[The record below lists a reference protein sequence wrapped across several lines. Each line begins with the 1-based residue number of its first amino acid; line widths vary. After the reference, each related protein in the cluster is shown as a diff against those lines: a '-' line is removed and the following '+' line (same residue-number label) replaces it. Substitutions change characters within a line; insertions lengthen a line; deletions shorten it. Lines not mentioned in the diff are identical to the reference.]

1 MTFDGVTLNLIKT
14 ANNKPN
20 IEMSD
25 SSTRDPYVRIV
36 PDDPDRAYA
45 VGIDYSD
52 NYKFKIS
59 YGLSAVLGT
68 SDRLTIDTNGKVGIA
83 NNAPDKI
90 LDVSGDYRFASA
102 PNTELDNSDVGYGEV
117 VYIGSSTT
125 TAGRLYYLDAVGGWS
140 FADANAVSSSSGML
154 AIAMGSNSGTDGM
167 LIRGFYRSSAFP
179 SGNIGDI
186 LYVSTAVGDLSRTAP
201 TATGD
206 VVRIVGYI
214 IGTTTNTRIYFNPS
228 SDWIEL

>member
-1 MTFDGVTLNLIKT
+1 
-14 ANNKPN
+14 
-20 IEMSD
+20 MSE
-25 SSTRDPYVRIV
+25 SSTKNPYVRIV
-36 PDDPDRAYA
+36 PDNTNSAYA
-45 VGIDYSD
+45 LGIDYSD

-59 YGLSAVLGT
+59 YGPSAVLGT

-102 PNTELDNSDVGYGEV
+102 PNNELDNSGVGYGEV
-117 VYIGSSTT
+117 VYIGSTST
-125 TAGRLYYLDAVGGWS
+125 TAGKLYYLDSSGGWTA
-140 FADANAVSSSSGML
+140 ADSGDVSSSSGML
-154 AIAMGSNSGTDGM
+154 AIAMNTSSSTDGM
-167 LIRGFYRSSAFP
+167 LIRGFYRSSGFP
-179 SGNIGDI
+179 SGSVGDV
-186 LYVSTAVGDLSRTAP
+186 LYVSTSGNLTTTAP